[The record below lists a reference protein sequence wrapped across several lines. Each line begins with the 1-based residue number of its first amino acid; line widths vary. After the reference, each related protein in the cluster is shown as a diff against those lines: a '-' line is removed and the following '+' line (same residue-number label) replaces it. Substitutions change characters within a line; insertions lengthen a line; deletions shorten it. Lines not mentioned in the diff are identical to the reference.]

1 MIVSAAR
8 RSDEVLQGQFIN
20 NKQSSEVLVVVVP
33 LDNAV
38 FGMNLSAPAS
48 ERALARLKKLEQ
60 AWVPR

>member
-38 FGMNLSAPAS
+38 FGMNLSAS